1 MMINVDMDID
11 TLNQITVEGL
21 KSFYESNEEFEWE
34 DSAKI
39 REAMRVVLQCFMI
52 PSEYDV
58 FMNDVHGDDI
68 HEEQLAA
75 LED

>member
-58 FMNDVHGDDI
+58 FMNDVHGDNI

>member
-75 LED
+75 LGD

>member
-11 TLNQITVEGL
+11 TLNQITVAGL